1 MSSLLAG
8 FYSSPKAEKRLFW
21 VACRYA
27 VLGGL
32 PLRVMDVLASE
43 WVKWKTLNFRLP
55 AVAQER
61 LCLSSLMSLSTQA
74 YKRVPKKIHGVTLR

>member
-1 MSSLLAG
+1 
-8 FYSSPKAEKRLFW
+8 
-21 VACRYA
+21 
-27 VLGGL
+27 
-32 PLRVMDVLASE
+32 
-43 WVKWKTLNFRLP
+43 LP